1 MFRSVFAAAFLV
13 AGLSSLVITPLSG
26 CQSTYYAAMESFG
39 VHKRDI
45 LVDRV
50 EDARGDQEAAKE
62 TFKTAL
68 ERFSEVVKQ
77 PDSNLKKKYDALS
90 SELDRCEQ
98 RASTLTGRID
108 SIEDVSEDLFAEW
121 EKELDSYTN
130 QDLRRNSEKELANTR
145 QRYGQLIGAM
155 RNAESKMEPVL
166 ASFRDHVLY
175 LKHNLNAQAIASLQ
189 GELTSLED
197 DTASLIVDMEK
208 AIAEADAFIKD
219 MRPAEG

>member
-1 MFRSVFAAAFLV
+1 
-13 AGLSSLVITPLSG
+13 
-26 CQSTYYAAMESFG
+26 
-39 VHKRDI
+39 
-45 LVDRV
+45 V

-77 PDSNLKKKYDALS
+77 PDTDLKKKYDALN
-90 SELDRCEQ
+90 SELGRCEK
-98 RASTLTGRID
+98 RASTLSGRID

-121 EKELDSYTN
+121 EKELGAYTN
-130 QDLRRNSEKELANTR
+130 QDLRRSSEKELAKTKD
-145 QRYGQLIGAM
+145 RYGQLISAM

-189 GELTSLED
+189 GELTALEG
-197 DTASLIVDMEK
+197 DTAALIKDMEA

-219 MRPAEG
+219 MRPKEG

>member
-1 MFRSVFAAAFLV
+1 MPRTAIACSLIVV
-13 AGLSSLVITPLSG
+13 SLSSISLSPMSG

-50 EDARGDQEAAKE
+50 EDARKDQEVAKE

-68 ERFSEVVKQ
+68 ERFTEVVQQ
-77 PDSNLKKKYDALS
+77 PDSDLKKKYDALS
-90 SELDRCEQ
+90 SELERCEK
-98 RASTLTGRID
+98 RASTLNGRID
-108 SIEDVSEDLFAEW
+108 SIERVSKDLFAEW
-121 EKELDSYTN
+121 EMELDAYTN
-130 QDLRRNSEKELANTR
+130 QDLRRNSEQELART
-145 QRYGQLIGAM
+145 QHRYGQLIAAM
-155 RNAESKMEPVL
+155 LNAESKMEPVL

-189 GELTSLED
+189 GELTSLEGE
-197 DTASLIVDMEK
+197 TASLIADMEK

-219 MRPAEG
+219 MRPAA

>member
-1 MFRSVFAAAFLV
+1 MPRPLFSALLTAFVL
-13 AGLSSLVITPLSG
+13 ALPALQG
-26 CQSTYYAAMESFG
+26 CQSAYYATMESFG

-68 ERFSEVVKQ
+68 ERFTEVVKQ
-77 PDSNLKKKYDALS
+77 PDTDLKKKYDALS
-90 SELDRCEQ
+90 SELGRCEK
-98 RASTLTGRID
+98 RASTLSDRID

-121 EKELDSYTN
+121 EKELDAYTN
-130 QDLRRNSEKELANTR
+130 QDLRRSSEKELATTKE
-145 QRYGQLIGAM
+145 RYGQLISAM

-175 LKHNLNAQAIASLQ
+175 LKHNLNAQAIARLQ
-189 GELTSLED
+189 GELTSLEG
-197 DTASLIVDMEK
+197 DTAALIKDMEA

-219 MRPAEG
+219 MRPKEG

>member
-1 MFRSVFAAAFLV
+1 MSRPLVCALLMASSVALALP
-13 AGLSSLVITPLSG
+13 SLPG
-26 CQSTYYAAMESFG
+26 CQSAYYATMESFG

-77 PDSNLKKKYDALS
+77 PDTDLKKKYDALN
-90 SELDRCEQ
+90 SELGRCEK
-98 RASTLTGRID
+98 RASTLSGRID

-121 EKELDSYTN
+121 EKELGAYTN
-130 QDLRRNSEKELANTR
+130 QDLRRSSEKELAKTKD
-145 QRYGQLIGAM
+145 RYGQLISAM

-189 GELTSLED
+189 GELTALEG
-197 DTASLIVDMEK
+197 DTAALIKDMEA

-219 MRPAEG
+219 MRPKEG